1 MSEVAHSNLQ
11 DIVDVTSPE
20 DRVRWIE
27 RLIIIEQSSE
37 MYRQHVHTRRI
48 NLLARMCGYDGARVE
63 KMRRKVKVRS
73 ALDDSLFAAALNI
86 KELA

>member
-20 DRVRWIE
+20 DRIRWIE
-27 RLIIIEQSSE
+27 RLIIIEQTSE
-37 MYRQHVHTRRI
+37 MYRQHVHTSRI
-48 NLLARMCGYDGARVE
+48 NLLANMCGYDEARVE

-73 ALDDSLFAAALNI
+73 ALDNSLFTVALNAI
-86 KELA
+86 ESA